1 MRVSVGPRKRG
12 LVFGSRWE
20 AAKGTALVVLQLALQ
35 LRGLRWPASRV
46 ELCLT
51 RYGPGALLARW
62 VFSFSGLDNA
72 GYQGSMG
79 PGNKKASLLRLAFL
93 HLTRALGETRT
104 LTPCGTAA

>member
-46 ELCLT
+46 EFYLT
-51 RYGPGALLARW
+51 WYRPGALFARW
-62 VFSFSGLDNA
+62 VFSFSG
-72 GYQGSMG
+72 S
-79 PGNKKASLLRLAFL
+79 
-93 HLTRALGETRT
+93 
-104 LTPCGTAA
+104 